1 MGAKDSTIE
10 KALALYREGRLTARE
25 AKRLS
30 GLTMAEWADLCTA
43 EGLPWYEIEYSPE
56 ELREEVEATR
66 RRRQRSEMKA

>member
-1 MGAKDSTIE
+1 MVVKDSTIE

-43 EGLPWYEIEYSPE
+43 EGLPFVEFDITPE
-56 ELREEVEATR
+56 ELREEVEAMLR
-66 RRRQRSEMKA
+66 RRDAEVKA